1 MNDCVFCKIIKKE
14 IPGKLVYEDGRV
26 LAFNDIAK
34 QAPTHILIIPK
45 QHVASLAEVTDP
57 TIMGELFGAAIRLA
71 KDLGLDKQGFRTVI
85 NNGKAA
91 GQAVDHLHVHLLG
104 GRAFHWPPG

>member
-1 MNDCVFCKIIKKE
+1 MENCIFCKILKKE
-14 IPGKLVYEDGRV
+14 IPGKLVYEDDQV
-26 LAFNDIAK
+26 AAFNDIAP

-45 QHVASLAEVTDP
+45 QHVDSLADLADEA
-57 TIMGELFGAAIRLA
+57 IMGELFRVAIKLA

-104 GRAFHWPPG
+104 GRAFDWPPG